1 VPKLTQQQT
10 EALEALDW
18 LLDPGGDTGVRGSGR
33 TTVLALA
40 YLRHAFNRVYGR
52 RPPGDWIPV
61 VDHHH
66 IMGSASIYDN
76 RWVLRK
82 IEEIAHQARLHVQVS
97 EGRFRVLPI
106 DPTQEEDLD
115 FSRRFLF
122 EEFVVDGPDEPGVPR
137 PTSWEVI
144 LSEDPPV

>member
-1 VPKLTQQQT
+1 MPKLTQQQT

-18 LLDPGGDTGVRGSGR
+18 LLDPGDDPGVRGSGR

-40 YLRHAFNRVYGR
+40 YLRHAFNRVYDGR
-52 RPPGDWIPV
+52 RPSVDWIPV

-66 IMGSASIYDN
+66 IMVGASVYDS
-76 RWVLRK
+76 RRVLRK
-82 IEEIAHQARLHVQVS
+82 IEGIAHQARLHVQVR

-106 DPTQEEDLD
+106 DHEDLD

-122 EEFVVDGPDEPGVPR
+122 EEFVVGGPDEPGVPR